1 VSLEDPLESWLDARD
16 EVPHLPPELSTDV
29 PYHLDVLPDG
39 RETVVIGDVETFS
52 EYCHHQGDNSFGF
65 RGTCGLCSCEG
76 IMRQFGIEVTEADV
90 VAYAIAHGLCSMEG
104 SSDKRGGTSV
114 LEQARI
120 LSDFGVPA
128 HYETA
133 RSLEDLAA
141 ALEHGRGVIVGLDCG
156 VLWDD
161 ANYYDGRANHAVT
174 PIGVARDPE
183 TGQIQGFY
191 INDTGT
197 GESGRFVDAAT
208 MDEGWVKMGGTCVVT
223 DRVHTG
229 NEQRTAS

>member
-1 VSLEDPLESWLDARD
+1 VSLENPLELSPDARY
-16 EVPHLPPELSTDV
+16 EVPDVSPDV

-39 RETVVIGDVETFS
+39 REVAVIGDVETFS
-52 EYCHHQGDNSFGF
+52 EYCHEQGDNPYGYD
-65 RGTCGLCSCEG
+65 GTCGLCSCEG

-128 HYETA
+128 HYETS

-141 ALEHGRGVIVGLDCG
+141 SLEQGRGVIVGLDCG

-161 ANYYDGRANHAVT
+161 ANYYAGRANHAVT
-174 PIGVARDPE
+174 PIGVARDLE

-191 INDTGT
+191 VNDTGT

-208 MDEGWVKMGGTCVVT
+208 MDEAWVKMGGTCVVT
-223 DRVHTG
+223 DRVHAG
-229 NEQRTAS
+229 NEQRTTS

>member
-1 VSLEDPLESWLDARD
+1 MCLEDPLESRDARY
-16 EVPHLPPELSTDV
+16 EFPRLSPNVSCDV

-39 RETVVIGDVETFS
+39 RETLVTGDVKTLS
-52 EYCHHQGDNSFGF
+52 EYCHRQGDNPFGF

-76 IMRQFGIEVTEADV
+76 IMRQFGLEVTEADV
-90 VAYAIAHGLCSMEG
+90 VAYAIAHGLCYVEG
-104 SSDKRGGTSV
+104 DSGMRGGSTV
-114 LEQARI
+114 VEQVRI

-128 HYETA
+128 HHESTC
-133 RSLEDLAA
+133 SLEDLAA
-141 ALEHGRGVIVGLDCG
+141 SLEHGRGVIVALDCG

-191 INDTGT
+191 VNDTGT

-208 MDEGWVKMGGTCVVT
+208 MDEAWVQLGGTCVVT
-223 DRVHTG
+223 DRGHLR